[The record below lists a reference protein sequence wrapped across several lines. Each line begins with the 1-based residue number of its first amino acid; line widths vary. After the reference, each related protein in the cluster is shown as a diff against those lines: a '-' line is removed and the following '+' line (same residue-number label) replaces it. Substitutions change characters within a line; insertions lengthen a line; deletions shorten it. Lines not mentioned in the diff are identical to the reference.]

1 MHHSWYAYEWIR
13 IRNWNFRASLQFE
26 VWLAAWNGAAASA
39 WVEIGETLLGLL
51 PMLALQLV
59 INTLLTFWWC
69 IDGFVVVVNDGEAV
83 TPMMEPATPGMEV
96 KLQQLSILDQ
106 ISCHWVKHE
115 SDTVHGD
122 ENASLSMI
130 LNGFVEVG
138 EVEEAAERRQRNLQ
152 RRQNQMETEVTLV
165 SSSPIYDECSSS
177 RWLTVLDLKGKAPP
191 PTEDLLVAYQ
201 GSHMRRS
208 TWSIFLDQFHCF
220 WNMVSTPWDV
230 S

>member
-1 MHHSWYAYEWIR
+1 
-13 IRNWNFRASLQFE
+13 
-26 VWLAAWNGAAASA
+26 
-39 WVEIGETLLGLL
+39 
-51 PMLALQLV
+51 MLALQLV
-59 INTLLTFWWC
+59 INTLLTFWSR
-69 IDGFVVVVNDGEAV
+69 INGFVVAVNDGEAV

-152 RRQNQMETEVTLV
+152 RRQNQMETEVALV
-165 SSSPIYDECSSS
+165 SWSQIYNDGCTSS

-191 PTEDLLVAYQ
+191 PTGDLLVAYQ

-208 TWSIFLDQFHCF
+208 NWSIFLDQFHY
-220 WNMVSTPWDV
+220 S
-230 S
+230 